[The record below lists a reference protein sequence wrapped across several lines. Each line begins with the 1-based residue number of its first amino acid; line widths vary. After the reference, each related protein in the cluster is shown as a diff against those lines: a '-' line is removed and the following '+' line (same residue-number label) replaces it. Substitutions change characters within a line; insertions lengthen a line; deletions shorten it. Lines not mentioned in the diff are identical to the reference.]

1 MRSKIVLVGIAVLF
15 SVFCVA
21 QNSDF
26 KPVPKNEIQSYIAK
40 MGKASASVTSLQCS
54 FTQKKEIAVLSES
67 VVSKGKL
74 MYKKDSKLRWE
85 YTTPYFYLFALN
97 GDKVYL
103 KNDKSTKQFDTK
115 TNALFKEISVL
126 LVNSISG
133 TGMIDSKKFDAVF
146 YENASKIK
154 VKLTPKNKAIKSILN
169 TIELYFDKS
178 NYMVHSV
185 EMTEATGDATSII
198 FTDEKLNQAIADEKF
213 IIR

>member
-1 MRSKIVLVGIAVLF
+1 MRSKIFLLGFAVLF
-15 SVFCVA
+15 PFWCVA
-21 QNSDF
+21 QKTDF
-26 KPVPKNEIQSYIAK
+26 KPVQKAEIQTYMTK
-40 MGKASASVTSLQCS
+40 MGKASAAVTSLQCS

-146 YENASKIK
+146 YENASRLK
-154 VKLTPKNKAIKSILN
+154 VKLTPKSKAIKSILS
-169 TIELYFDKS
+169 TIELYFDKAD
-178 NYMVHSV
+178 YMVHSL

-213 IIR
+213 IVH